1 DRNDALYDRATEALR
16 RARMDEKVLPAS
28 AYAES
33 MVLPNRL
40 GPKAVAALD
49 EALIT
54 LPVRIEPITATIAPR
69 AAVLGA
75 RHASLP
81 LAAASPFFR
90 RLDLTREGLEW
101 IEPPAALA
109 HPLDDGTAVVLERS
123 IDATAANLGPD
134 AGAYRRLVAPLVPE
148 WDDLAADALGPLI
161 RI

>member
-1 DRNDALYDRATEALR
+1 MALLVLDTSVVVGWFDRNDALYDRATEALR

-54 LPVRIEPITATIAPR
+54 LPVRIEPITADIARR
-69 AAVLGA
+69 AAVLRA

-81 LAAASPFFR
+81 L
-90 RLDLTREGLEW
+90 G
-101 IEPPAALA
+101 
-109 HPLDDGTAVVLERS
+109 
-123 IDATAANLGPD
+123 
-134 AGAYRRLVAPLVPE
+134 
-148 WDDLAADALGPLI
+148 DALVLACGEALGAIVLTGDRAWAKVGARVRLI
-161 RI
+161 